1 MGSVTERNVRI
12 EQAQVRRRVIEI
24 WLRREPTYDFTVP
37 PVLSSYVNVLY
48 TVNENRVFLLKQEFC
63 FSNHSQSVSVYSAFG
78 RSVGEA

>member
-1 MGSVTERNVRI
+1 MDTPGTDLFV
-12 EQAQVRRRVIEI
+12 
-24 WLRREPTYDFTVP
+24 WLYCTTGA
-37 PVLSSYVNVLY
+37 LSYVTNVLY